1 MRWRSKCTRELR
13 LVQYA
18 GNITL
23 QASGVH
29 SHQQE
34 TPHRLS
40 VGTLTSIH
48 EAVHH
53 NVTQSTTEIRRTVSR
68 EETHLTV
75 SILNSQTDVS
85 CSHDA
90 DGSWSEAGPSVTSG
104 GGGDEGSSSKVSLSM

>member
-53 NVTQSTTEIRRTVSR
+53 NVTQSSTDIRRTVSR

-75 SILNSQTDVS
+75 THQRKVQRAVIK
-85 CSHDA
+85 
-90 DGSWSEAGPSVTSG
+90 ER
-104 GGGDEGSSSKVSLSM
+104 SKVIEDMATPEASVRRLTSIVHLCSTL